1 MACDA
6 GIHAVVK
13 RGPFCSR
20 YVLITIIKAGDLGRE
35 RSCEVSFIALGFAL
49 AALPA
54 RAQTIGPADVK
65 AHVGQTVTVKAAVT
79 DVRTLRSGMTFID
92 IGGRYPDNEFAAVIF
107 AADAGKFSN
116 LSALTGKS
124 VDISGPVQLYQGK
137 PEIILKAAD
146 QLRAN

>member
-1 MACDA
+1 MR
-6 GIHAVVK
+6 K
-13 RGPFCSR
+13 
-20 YVLITIIKAGDLGRE
+20 LIL
-35 RSCEVSFIALGFAL
+35 ALGFAL
-49 AALPA
+49 AVLPA
-54 RAQTIGPADVK
+54 RAQTIGPAEIK

-92 IGGRYPDNEFAAVIF
+92 IGGQYPDNDFAAVIF
-107 AADAGKFSN
+107 ASDARKFSN
-116 LSALTGKS
+116 LDALKGKT